1 MIKQQSYVYWGLLL
15 LLLMAKTADARIS
28 EPQKAEVQQIEKQ
41 IYTFGIVP
49 QQSASR
55 LAALW
60 TPIMLYLSEQ
70 TGLKIQFTTA
80 PNIPI
85 FEQRLAAGEY
95 DFAYMNP
102 YHFTVFHQEPG
113 YHALAKG
120 KNKRIKGI
128 LVVRKDS
135 DITVLEQLD
144 QQMLAFPAPAAFAA
158 SILTRSYLSEIGVD
172 FTAKYVSSHDSV
184 YSTVAKGLY
193 PAGGGVIR
201 TFNNIPDEV
210 RNQLRVLWTTQG
222 YTPHAFAVHPKV
234 KTEDQQ
240 KLQHALIQMEYTLNG
255 MALLQSIKLKG
266 IETAKS
272 SDWDDVRGLK
282 IELLDDLVHP
292 QDE

>member
-1 MIKQQSYVYWGLLL
+1 MMVKQSFIQWGLRILL
-15 LLLMAKTADARIS
+15 LVGLTAEAKIA
-28 EPQKAEVQQIEKQ
+28 EPQIQEVQHSEEQT
-41 IYTFGIVP
+41 YTFGIVP

-60 TPIMLYLSEQ
+60 TPIMQYLSEQ
-70 TGLKIQFTTA
+70 TGLNIQFSTA
-80 PNIPI
+80 PNIPV

-120 KNKRIKGI
+120 KNKQIKGI
-128 LVVRKDS
+128 LVVHKDS
-135 DITVLEQLD
+135 DITALEQLD
-144 QQMLAFPAPAAFAA
+144 QHTLAFPAPAAFAA

-201 TFNNIPDEV
+201 TFNNIPEAV

-222 YTPHAFAVHPKV
+222 YTPHAFAAHPDV
-234 KTEDQQ
+234 NIEDQQ

-255 MALLQSIKLKG
+255 VALLQSIKLKG

-282 IELLDDLVHP
+282 IELLEDLVHP
-292 QDE
+292 